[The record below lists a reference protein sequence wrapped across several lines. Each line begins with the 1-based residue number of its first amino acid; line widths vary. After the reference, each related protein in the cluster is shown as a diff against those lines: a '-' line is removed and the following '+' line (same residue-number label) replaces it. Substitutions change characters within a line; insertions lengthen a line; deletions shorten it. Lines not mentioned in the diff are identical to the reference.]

1 LLSQTALIALIVLG
15 VIVIAAAIAIAVM
28 LSRRSN
34 LRPLP
39 EESRDR
45 YAHSW
50 RDVENRFIDDPAG
63 AVQEADRVVVM
74 MLSEQG
80 APLNDPKKMPR
91 DLREARAEV
100 AGERDGRSTEGMRR
114 ALVHYKRLVDAGVGG
129 EHMRRELERGRPE
142 VAS

>member
-1 LLSQTALIALIVLG
+1 MLSQTALIALIVLG
-15 VIVIAAAIAIAVM
+15 VVVIAAAIALAVM

-45 YAHSW
+45 YARSW
-50 RDVENRFIDDPAG
+50 RGVENRFIDDPAG
-63 AVQEADRVVVM
+63 AVQEADRVVVL

-80 APLNDPKKMPR
+80 APLSDPQRMPPE
-91 DLREARAEV
+91 LRAAREEGAR
-100 AGERDGRSTEGMRR
+100 ERDGRSTEGMRR
-114 ALVHYKRLVDAGVGG
+114 ALVQYKRLIDAGVGS
-129 EHMRRELERGRPE
+129 ERIRREHEGGRPE

>member
-1 LLSQTALIALIVLG
+1 MSQTALIALIVLG
-15 VIVIAAAIAIAVM
+15 VVVIAAAIALAVM

-45 YAHSW
+45 YASSW
-50 RDVENRFIDDPAG
+50 RGVENRFIDDPAG

-80 APLNDPKKMPR
+80 APLSDPQRMPR
-91 DLREARAEV
+91 ELRAAREEGAS
-100 AGERDGRSTEGMRR
+100 ERDGRSTEGMRR
-114 ALVHYKRLVDAGVGG
+114 AVVQYKQLIDAGVGA
-129 EHMRRELERGRPE
+129 ERMRREHEGGRPE

>member
-1 LLSQTALIALIVLG
+1 VLSQTALIALIVLG
-15 VIVIAAAIAIAVM
+15 VVVIAAAIALAVL

-45 YAHSW
+45 YARSW
-50 RDVENRFIDDPAG
+50 RGVENRFIDDPAG

-80 APLNDPKKMPR
+80 APLSDPQRMAR
-91 DLREARAEV
+91 ELRAAREEG

-114 ALVHYKRLVDAGVGG
+114 ALVQYRRLIDAGVGG
-129 EHMRRELERGRPE
+129 ERMRREHEGGRPE

>member
-1 LLSQTALIALIVLG
+1 
-15 VIVIAAAIAIAVM
+15 M

-45 YAHSW
+45 YARSW
-50 RDVENRFIDDPAG
+50 RGVENRFIDDPAG

-80 APLNDPKKMPR
+80 APLSDPKKMPQELQQAR
-91 DLREARAEV
+91 DEG
-100 AGERDGRSTEGMRR
+100 AGERDGRTTEGMRR
-114 ALVHYKRLVDAGVGG
+114 ALVQYRRLVDAGVGS
-129 EHMRRELERGRPE
+129 ERMRREHEGGRPE

>member
-1 LLSQTALIALIVLG
+1 MLSQTALMVLIVLG
-15 VIVIAAAIAIAVM
+15 VVVITAAIALAVM
-28 LSRRSN
+28 LSRRPN

-45 YAHSW
+45 YARSW
-50 RDVENRFIDDPAG
+50 RGVENRFIDDPAA

-80 APLNDPKKMPR
+80 APLSDPQRMPR
-91 DLREARAEV
+91 ELRAAREEG
-100 AGERDGRSTEGMRR
+100 AGARDGRSTEGMRR
-114 ALVHYKRLVDAGVGG
+114 ALVHYKQLIDAGVGS
-129 EHMRRELERGRPE
+129 ERMRREREGGRPE